1 MHDRALAGV
10 VSIMSIHIFF
20 SDCGYVDWTVLETA
34 LRIVLRIS
42 WNQSWNCFATVVLT
56 RGADMASARFRLR

>member
-20 SDCGYVDWTVLETA
+20 SDCGYVDWTVLETVLETA
-34 LRIVLRIS
+34 LRIVP
-42 WNQSWNCFATVVLT
+42 WTVLGIVRGSVL
-56 RGADMASARFRLR
+56 SQWS